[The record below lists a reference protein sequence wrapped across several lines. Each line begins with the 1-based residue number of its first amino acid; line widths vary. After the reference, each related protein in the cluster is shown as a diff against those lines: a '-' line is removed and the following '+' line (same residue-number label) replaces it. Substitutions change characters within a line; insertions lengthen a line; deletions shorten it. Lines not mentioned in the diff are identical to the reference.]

1 MSEIVRDYASEKGSS
16 FYLTFNFY
24 FPYFL
29 VSLWTILSILL
40 QKLNC
45 WVEVYLR
52 SLNTTEKLTGRT
64 NLDVFQRRC
73 LALSEEFLW
82 SAKNENQLKPKHLCM
97 FTLFTEMQFLW
108 NPCRELICQ
117 KNQYGFQKYFE
128 VSASCIRRVKIH
140 SHVGN
145 FRPRRRLQ
153 GLETGKHRGEN

>member
-1 MSEIVRDYASEKGSS
+1 MLKVVWPWKEKHQIAAISKNLSEIVRDYASGKGSS

-52 SLNTTEKLTGRT
+52 SLNTTEKLTTRT

-97 FTLFTEMQFLW
+97 FTLFTEMQFLS

-117 KNQYGFQKYFE
+117 KNQYGFQKYF
-128 VSASCIRRVKIH
+128 
-140 SHVGN
+140 
-145 FRPRRRLQ
+145 
-153 GLETGKHRGEN
+153 